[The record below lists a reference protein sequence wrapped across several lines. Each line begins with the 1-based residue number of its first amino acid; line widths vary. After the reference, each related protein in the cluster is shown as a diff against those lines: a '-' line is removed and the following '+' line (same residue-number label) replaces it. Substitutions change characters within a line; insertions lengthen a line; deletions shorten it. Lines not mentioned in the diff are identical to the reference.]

1 MSSKSL
7 KYSALLAA
15 CIGVAALAGC
25 GSSNKSGS
33 ASLDNVA
40 RVDETACAQCHTG
53 AVEQL
58 TGDDIYENYLASK
71 HNLNFVGCQ
80 DCHGGGS
87 LHNGVGPIPYAKP
100 GSDQCAACHE
110 ETVEA
115 FVASSHGPTDFTLE
129 AAVDE
134 DHRKC
139 SRCHTH
145 QGAVLSNASGYTG
158 DKDFLAANPGIAPGI
173 LSEELSE
180 GMKCVTCH
188 VTHKTDALRAVN
200 TFVGGAVVPWQPST
214 TVGATEA
221 STNDQ
226 FNLCTSCH
234 NYTKPDGTIFGSGTV
249 ASGTAPYYHN
259 TVWYR
264 ILGTTH
270 YDNPATPAVIEGYAL
285 RTNGPN
291 NSDPCFDCHGHES
304 KTGTRPGRPAS
315 IHTDWAKSAHGGTI
329 LSTKITAAAGQTDRT
344 VEEVDAVMAAGA
356 TDSDAPGW
364 IHYDWDSAGRASCQR
379 CHTATGA
386 ANYMNNPTG
395 YVSSNNNFAHLQAG
409 QNEVMYCW
417 GCHSNAG
424 TGELRNPGAITENY
438 AAVIN
443 AGTGTTGT
451 AVSVTYPD
459 IAGSNVCMTCHLG
472 REVGDNIKTITDAD
486 GVLGFVNS
494 HYLSAGGQL
503 FGTTGYEYDGVSYAN
518 PSYFAHDK
526 IGSAAAA
533 GTGSN
538 GPCAGCHMTTPNS
551 HSFSNVTKDNAGAI
565 TALTSTACVTCHDGT
580 HGTALTAGSAAAA
593 TFLETEKEHYH
604 AALDALDAALQAK
617 GIYFFNAHP
626 YFYQAANGAGGA
638 YTNWAGPYGFANWK
652 NVMGAAFNYNLL
664 HHDPGGYAH
673 NRIYS
678 KRLIFD
684 AIDFIDNG
692 VLDGVITV
700 TGDAATY
707 LDGNAAT
714 AGVQRP

>member
-15 CIGVAALAGC
+15 CLGVAALAGC

-33 ASLDNVA
+33 THLAKVGD
-40 RVDETACAQCHTG
+40 TACVQCHS
-53 AVEQL
+53 AVTEAL
-58 TGDDIYENYLASK
+58 TGQSIIAQYENSSP
-71 HNLNFVGCQ
+71 HNTEALGCES
-80 DCHGGGS
+80 CHGAGS
-87 LHNGVGPIPYAKP
+87 LHNGVGPIPYPQPDANR
-100 GSDQCAACHE
+100 CATCHDGVTARATNANTAF
-110 ETVEA
+110 ETSNHA
-115 FVASSHGPTDFTLE
+115 TGTPSHTSG
-129 AAVDE
+129 V
-134 DHRKC
+134 C
-139 SRCHTH
+139 VRCHTH
-145 QGAVLSNASGYTG
+145 EGAVLSNISGYTG
-158 DKDFLAANPGIAPGI
+158 DATVIGSSSAPTPYGPPAYTGAYSGIKCESCHEHGGGLRSIIAKNTAGVDVAWNPSG
-173 LSEELSE
+173 
-180 GMKCVTCH
+180 T
-188 VTHKTDALRAVN
+188 N
-200 TFVGGAVVPWQPST
+200 GAK
-214 TVGATEA
+214 
-221 STNDQ
+221 NNQ

-234 NYTKPDGTIFGSGTV
+234 TMYNYNGTKLLADGVSTV
-249 ASGTAPYYHN
+249 NGVVTGQVGYHS
-259 TVWYR
+259 TSWYR
-264 ILGTTH
+264 IIATTH
-270 YDNPATPAVIEGYAL
+270 YDDPTTTNVIEGYNI
-285 RTNGPN
+285 RKNGDN
-291 NSDPCFDCHGHES
+291 PCFDCHGHEA
-304 KTGTRPGRPAS
+304 KTETRYAGTDPTQAT
-315 IHTDWAKSAHGGTI
+315 IQTDWAQSAHAGG
-329 LSTKITAAAGQTDRT
+329 LLANKYASNGGSPT
-344 VEEVDAVMAAGA
+344 VASVLAAGA
-356 TDSDAPGW
+356 TSATGDGW
-364 IHYDWDSAGRASCQR
+364 VHYNWDDNASRGSCQR

-386 ANYMNNPTG
+386 ANFMSNPSG
-395 YVSSNNNFAHLQAG
+395 YDATQNTFSHLSNWTAAG
-409 QNEVMYCW
+409 GSPQQEVLYCW
-417 GCHSNAG
+417 GCHTNAG
-424 TGELRNPGAITENY
+424 TGELRNPGAITETY
-438 AAVIN
+438 SP
-443 AGTGTTGT
+443 GT
-451 AVSVTYPD
+451 AGDPATTIAYPD

-472 REVGDNIKTITDAD
+472 RETGEVIKNDQDAD
-486 GVLGFVNS
+486 GIRSFINS

-526 IGSAAAA
+526 IGSTAAP

-551 HSFSNVTKDNAGAI
+551 HSFNNVAKDNAGVI

-604 AALDALDAALQAK
+604 AALNALDAALQAK

-652 NVMGAAFNYNLL
+652 NVMGAAFNFNLL
-664 HHDPGGYAH
+664 EHDPGGYAH